1 MDLKNEITKFNL
13 RENGEVDKDD
23 KNGKISEAFKPIAE
37 MILSGYFKV
46 SKNNS
51 DSYVTVHPTC
61 VEMYYHE
68 EGEGD
73 DKIKDYIVYHRNSN
87 DGKKEVSVFPLGV
100 LHNHVSGIDL
110 TFERLV
116 DGLPVRFSAL
126 IREFWIDKSNK
137 KEEQIEKY
145 GEENIK
151 VCTESNPEKRSTYL
165 YEALYSQYSV
175 FDGFSVQWVDGNE
188 DERKEIR
195 CVKNRLNVAEYKME
209 NEDGKGEKPVKMSK
223 AESSIEEL
231 TQNQKYKQC
240 SRMWS
245 YSVNA
250 DKTK

>member
-1 MDLKNEITKFNL
+1 M
-13 RENGEVDKDD
+13 
-23 KNGKISEAFKPIAE
+23 
-37 MILSGYFKV
+37 
-46 SKNNS
+46 
-51 DSYVTVHPTC
+51 
-61 VEMYYHE
+61 
-68 EGEGD
+68 
-73 DKIKDYIVYHRNSN
+73 
-87 DGKKEVSVFPLGV
+87 
-100 LHNHVSGIDL
+100 
-110 TFERLV
+110 V